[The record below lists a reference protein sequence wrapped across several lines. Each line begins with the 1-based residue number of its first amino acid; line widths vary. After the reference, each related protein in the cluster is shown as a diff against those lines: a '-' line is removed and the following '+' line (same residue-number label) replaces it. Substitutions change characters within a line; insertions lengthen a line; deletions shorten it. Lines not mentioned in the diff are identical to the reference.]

1 MDTVQLF
8 VLILRLLGLVLSQSL
23 CEGAGPF
30 TQQALSSKSPDSVV
44 VTLEKSHLALS
55 EWFGVEDTEV
65 LLCHR

>member
-1 MDTVQLF
+1 MDTVQSF
-8 VLILRLLGLVLSQSL
+8 GLILRLLGLVLSQPL

-30 TQQALSSKSPDSVV
+30 THQAPSSKSPDSVV
-44 VTLEKSHLALS
+44 VTLEKSHLPLS